1 MEEEKKTEWTD
12 EEAMRELIEYNEEVM
27 QEAMNIWNYDWA
39 NEAMKYLEL
48 HFVIIDDDLIE
59 RVKNANF

>member
-1 MEEEKKTEWTD
+1 MEEENKTEWTD

-59 RVKNANF
+59 RVKNAE